1 MKDIKEYTNEVF
13 RRSEEKRRIIQNRR
27 RAALLSGA
35 SVCLVLMLLIPVFR
49 TYKNSS
55 GTEKAPTSDLDISML
70 EAKIVT
76 EESTLAPSSSLTEK
90 LYLTLSALEEEYG
103 EGMKY
108 ASPGEEGAD
117 ENRGEAP
124 QKNSISITFRAK
136 DFYKSYSLQDNILTF
151 PSGETA
157 ELEKEE
163 INSLNKI
170 LEELYEKEN

>member
-13 RRSEEKRRIIQNRR
+13 RRSEEKRRIIQKRR

-35 SVCLVLMLLIPVFR
+35 SICLVLMLLIPVFK
-49 TYKNSS
+49 TYENSS

-108 ASPGEEGAD
+108 APPSEEEAD
-117 ENRGEAP
+117 ENRGESP
-124 QKNSISITFRAK
+124 QKNSISITFRAN
-136 DFYKSYSLQDNILTF
+136 DFYKSYSLQDNNLTF